1 MSAIPPD
8 PDPINTPSIER
19 GGGVEPGET
28 PPASAQTSAS
38 PHADPPAPRKYTFGV
53 VVSLV
58 AIAVFLTLFVAAAV
72 LLLVKAVSGT
82 G

>member
-1 MSAIPPD
+1 MSALPPD

-38 PHADPPAPRKYTFGV
+38 PNADPPAPRKYTFGV
-53 VVSLV
+53 IVALI
-58 AIAVFLTLFVAAAV
+58 AIAVFLMLFATAAV
-72 LLLVKAVSGT
+72 LLLVKAISGT

>member
-1 MSAIPPD
+1 MSALPPD
-8 PDPINTPSIER
+8 PDPINTPSIEH

-38 PHADPPAPRKYTFGV
+38 PNADPPAPRKYTFGV

-58 AIAVFLTLFVAAAV
+58 AIAVFLTLFAAAGV
-72 LLLVKAVSGT
+72 MLLIKAVSGT